1 MLLRVLS
8 KFSGLSTRTGEPC
21 DALAAA
27 GQPWNGIRAT
37 LPSLII
43 DDDQSLRRLNAFIR
57 RLFVSGFLQEH
68 DTVNPCG
75 NLAGFVPQRRRW
87 PKIS

>member
-43 DDDQSLRRLNAFIR
+43 DDDQSLRRLNASIR
-57 RLFVSGFLQEH
+57 
-68 DTVNPCG
+68 
-75 NLAGFVPQRRRW
+75 
-87 PKIS
+87 

>member
-1 MLLRVLS
+1 MSAPPDLLS
-8 KFSGLSTRTGEPC
+8 EAF

-37 LPSLII
+37 GFQNHDAI
-43 DDDQSLRRLNAFIR
+43 DDQSLGRLND
-57 RLFVSGFLQEH
+57 EH
-68 DTVNPCG
+68 PSWFESALLKTEDTVNPCG
-75 NLAGFVPQRRRW
+75 KLTGFVPQRRRW

>member
-1 MLLRVLS
+1 MSRPPDLLS
-8 KFSGLSTRTGEPC
+8 EAF

-37 LPSLII
+37 GFQNDAI
-43 DDDQSLRRLNAFIR
+43 DDQSLRRLNASIR

-68 DTVNPCG
+68 DTVVHCG
-75 NLAGFVPQRRRW
+75 KLAGFVPQRRRW
-87 PKIS
+87 IKIS

>member
-1 MLLRVLS
+1 LS
-8 KFSGLSTRTGEPC
+8 EAF

-37 LPSLII
+37 GFQNDAI
-43 DDDQSLRRLNAFIR
+43 DDQSLRRLNASIR
-57 RLFVSGFLQEH
+57 HRFSSPLLQQYS
-68 DTVNPCG
+68 TVVHCG

-87 PKIS
+87 IKIS

>member
-8 KFSGLSTRTGEPC
+8 KFSGLPTRTGEPC
-21 DALAAA
+21 DALGAA

-43 DDDQSLRRLNAFIR
+43 DDDQSLRRLNASIR
-57 RLFVSGFLQEH
+57 QHLASALRQEH
-68 DTVNPCG
+68 DTYNPCR